1 MKQREGKRREQ
12 RVGKGEGG
20 VERNKKEKKRGPER
34 MRREGYVL
42 LAVQYIIGTYI
53 IT

>member
-20 VERNKKEKKRGPER
+20 VERNKKEKKKEGRKECEER
-34 MRREGYVL
+34 DMFYL
-42 LAVQYIIGTYI
+42 QCNI
-53 IT
+53 